1 MDTELLKQ
9 TATFQLT
16 EDNTIDD
23 TIIEVMGEYN
33 SYVMDWMSVLD
44 TNCARIVRR
53 NGNYF
58 VIAFGRVDGL
68 PYEDS
73 YVGPFANLEE
83 ARKQATILLEDFEG

>member
-1 MDTELLKQ
+1 METELFKQ

-16 EDNTIDD
+16 ENNTIDD

-44 TNCARIVRR
+44 TNCARIVQR

-58 VIAFGRVDGL
+58 VITFGRVDGL

-73 YVGPFANLEE
+73 CVGPFANLEE